1 MISNSHMENLINR
14 NIKTDIFYI
23 INDNEF
29 NNKNPSQSKSSEYIL
44 TNKQEDKDNI
54 QNQKLILSTNSE
66 KNNGDINQRE
76 NTKSNDKKKQKNNY
90 IIY

>member
-1 MISNSHMENLINR
+1 MISNSNFENLINR
-14 NIKTDIFYI
+14 NIKTDIFSM
-23 INDNEF
+23 INDNSF
-29 NNKNPSQSKSSEYIL
+29 NNKNPTQSKSSEYIL

-76 NTKSNDKKKQKNNY
+76 NTN
-90 IIY
+90 